1 MTQYGVLPPVAA
13 HRPALLAADLELA
26 QAIID
31 RDDEVDVL
39 SASLEE
45 RCFRLLALQGP
56 MAADLRALAA
66 SMRINS
72 DLERSADLAVNIVK
86 GARRIYGQAIP
97 PRLRGIITMMSAEA
111 IRMVRLALDA
121 YTEVNGALGAA
132 LHDIDNRLDQLQ
144 SEFVEAMFEA
154 HGDEVRLPAVDA
166 HASLDEGHLRGT
178 AAGIGGVVRGVVRV
192 RRCCVAGT
200 RVVAGCIGIV
210 WKINGRRPRQSPA
223 A

>member
-1 MTQYGVLPPVAA
+1 MPDEIRKTFHRDLDEIRGDLVRMSVMTTEMLALA
-13 HRPALLAADLELA
+13 TDALLAADLELA

-39 SASLEE
+39 SASIEE

-111 IRMVRLALDA
+111 IRMVRLALDRKS
-121 YTEVNGALGAA
+121 T
-132 LHDIDNRLDQLQ
+132 RLN
-144 SEFVEAMFEA
+144 SS
-154 HGDEVRLPAVDA
+154 H
-166 HASLDEGHLRGT
+166 T
-178 AAGIGGVVRGVVRV
+178 
-192 RRCCVAGT
+192 
-200 RVVAGCIGIV
+200 
-210 WKINGRRPRQSPA
+210 
-223 A
+223 